1 MKTAFI
7 KIHVPLPVIER
18 YAEVMNLKMPIKRF
32 IPISVKAWV
41 NKTHVCSFTA
51 FTFPQC
57 RYFTESRYIF
67 NVHTRHTLSF
77 HILYRSSQRHL
88 FHSALCH
95 ILSFTVEA
103 LQNKIA
109 CVKISLR

>member
-18 YAEVMNLKMPIKRF
+18 YAEVMNLIRCFQRF

-67 NVHTRHTLSF
+67 NVQLCIHYHYHFTFYTVVHSVICF
-77 HILYRSSQRHL
+77 IVLYVTFYHSRSKH
-88 FHSALCH
+88 F
-95 ILSFTVEA
+95 
-103 LQNKIA
+103 KIKLH
-109 CVKISLR
+109 V